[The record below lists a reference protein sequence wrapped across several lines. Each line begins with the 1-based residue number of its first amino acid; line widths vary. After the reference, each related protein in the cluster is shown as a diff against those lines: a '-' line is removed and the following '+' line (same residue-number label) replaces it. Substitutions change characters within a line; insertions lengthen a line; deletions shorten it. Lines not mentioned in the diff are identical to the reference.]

1 MGGSQIG
8 MQQGYSEAR
17 THSPIQAK
25 PEDSQ
30 PPENELQKLGNG
42 VSMQPP
48 HPGICPSFSQPR
60 DGWGSAG
67 DPELGVSSSQSCV
80 LCSCKEK

>member
-1 MGGSQIG
+1 MR
-8 MQQGYSEAR
+8 QGCSEAR

-30 PPENELQKLGNG
+30 APTNELQKLGNG

-48 HPGICPSFSQPR
+48 RPGVAQVSLSPGMGGAVP
-60 DGWGSAG
+60 
-67 DPELGVSSSQSCV
+67 GVSSSQICV
-80 LCSCKEK
+80 LRSCKEK